1 MLFFHT
7 TKVQQFSDMTK
18 LFLLKIS
25 KNTKKKE
32 RATIRPLYL
41 PHKICV
47 RILPETK
54 KYYNYINRIKALLV
68 YSYLYF

>member
-1 MLFFHT
+1 MPFFHT

-25 KNTKKKE
+25 KNTKKREGDHSSSLFTSQDMREDFIK
-32 RATIRPLYL
+32 T
-41 PHKICV
+41 KIS
-47 RILPETK
+47 
-54 KYYNYINRIKALLV
+54 YYNYINRIKALLV